1 MQQYKITNRTS
12 RKEQILNYD
21 QFIRFMDKN
30 SMREYT
36 YTPIISD
43 HKKQQKTINQITI
56 GITCFL
62 IIILTTKIL
71 LQWI

>member
-1 MQQYKITNRTS
+1 MKQYKITNRTS

-36 YTPIISD
+36 YTPIISNYE
-43 HKKQQKTINQITI
+43 KQQKTINQITI
-56 GITCFL
+56 GITGFL

>member
-1 MQQYKITNRTS
+1 MKQYKIINRTS
-12 RKEQILNYD
+12 RKQQILNYD
-21 QFIRFMDKN
+21 EFIRFMDKN

-43 HKKQQKTINQITI
+43 HEKQQKTINQITI
-56 GITCFL
+56 GITGFL

>member
-43 HKKQQKTINQITI
+43 HKKQQKTINQFTI
-56 GITCFL
+56 GITGFL

>member
-56 GITCFL
+56 GITGFL

>member
-1 MQQYKITNRTS
+1 MKQYKITNRTS

-56 GITCFL
+56 GITGFL

>member
-1 MQQYKITNRTS
+1 MKQYKITNRTS

-36 YTPIISD
+36 YIPIISD

-56 GITCFL
+56 GITGFL

>member
-1 MQQYKITNRTS
+1 MTQYKIVNRTS

-56 GITCFL
+56 GITGFL

>member
-1 MQQYKITNRTS
+1 
-12 RKEQILNYD
+12 
-21 QFIRFMDKN
+21 
-30 SMREYT
+30 MREYT

-56 GITCFL
+56 GITGFL